1 VGNLRYKSP
10 NIDKVDK
17 EQKLSQEIINKIILE
32 CLSIKSCQ
40 EAKIINEIKKIESYN
55 ANGLYSTLLKIL
67 SHLDFAPEE
76 AKYYWEEIIRHKE
89 ALTKKLRRD
98 PGIRVSILDYF
109 VNKDTKLKNPK
120 IIEQAIYEETERN
133 ALLDGLT
140 ELYNYRYFKIA
151 IEKEIRISNRNNLP
165 VSLLFCD
172 LDNFKDYNDKYGHLC
187 GDQILITVSEVM
199 KENFRPSDIIT
210 RYGGEEFAII
220 LPATDKFGVIKTA
233 EKLRREISIIDFK
246 KRNIPVE
253 ENITISCGIA
263 SYPTDAKTPEEL
275 IRFADRALYQAKYE
289 GKDKVTLYSSER
301 RGYFRVGLVTK
312 ITYEIQYT
320 PKGKDTGMLRNIS
333 ATGAVFETKKYI
345 PVMTHI
351 KLYMGLDKKE
361 EIELVGKVVWT
372 KKRSPVLYDI
382 GVKFIQLDHIIKE
395 RIIKFV
401 EKQGKGK

>member
-1 VGNLRYKSP
+1 MVKAG
-10 NIDKVDK
+10 DKYIPK
-17 EQKLSQEIINKIILE
+17 KKQKLSQEILNKIILE
-32 CLSIKSCQ
+32 FLSIKGSQ
-40 EAKIINEIKKIESYN
+40 ETKLINEIKKIKSYSH
-55 ANGLYSTLLKIL
+55 NGLYSTLLKIL
-67 SHLDFAPEE
+67 SHLDFPPEE
-76 AKYYWEEIIRHKE
+76 AKYYWEEIIKHRDV
-89 ALTKKLRRD
+89 LTKKLQRD

-120 IIEQAIYEETERN
+120 IIEQAIYDETEKN

-140 ELYNYRYFKIA
+140 ELYNYRYFKVTM
-151 IEKEIRISNRNNLP
+151 EKEIKISNRNNLP

-199 KENFRPSDIIT
+199 KENFRPSDIIA

-220 LPATDKFGVIKTA
+220 LPATDKFGVTKTA
-233 EKLRREISIIDFK
+233 EKLRRKISKIDFQK
-246 KRNIPVE
+246 KNIPVK

-263 SYPTDAKTPEEL
+263 SYPTDAKTLEEL

-301 RGYFRVGLVTK
+301 RSYFRVGMVTK

-333 ATGAVFETKKYI
+333 ASGAVFGSKKYI
-345 PVMTHI
+345 PAMTHL
-351 KLYMGLDKKE
+351 KLYIDIDKRKK
-361 EIELVGKVVWT
+361 IELVGRVIWI
-372 KKRSPVLYDI
+372 KKKSPIMYDI
-382 GVKFIQLDHIIKE
+382 GVKFIQLDHAIKK
-395 RIIKFV
+395 RIIRFV
-401 EKQGKGK
+401 EKQKKAKG